1 MDFSENIW
9 LERFNGTATSEA
21 TELTMGRGISGVD
34 GNQHFVRAL
43 LVISVTI
50 ASISVVSTLSALYW
64 FVKIRRSFRHEQVPP
79 AQVAGHSLT
88 HARLI
93 LLLIQSDFLKSIMFV
108 VFPIV
113 SFGWGPIPS
122 NSAFC
127 QLSGFALAVGI
138 ESSDI
143 AVLLI
148 ALHSAMY
155 IFRPRSGLYPYRQ
168 FAYLVFYLYP
178 ILSASLAFIGGDGY
192 ENMGH
197 YCYLRTDRSWA
208 RLSLSWVPRYIICTS
223 IVVIYVFIYFY
234 IRRKMGDYGRRRSEA
249 MQPQPPRGSVTTYP
263 GHRLRY
269 HGLLSSTP
277 CSRRSSATDTIKD
290 RLRPASL
297 IGRARSGSART
308 STEVKWNWR
317 GFTQAQT
324 SGGSRLSVD
333 DTRDPVSPNSPGLLS
348 PPAAHI
354 PRPIPTIDIP
364 PDSLPTNSGNNHPQP
379 HPFPAVHPSISPT
392 TTTTTR
398 PPSPT
403 SPLLALTPTTDPAQA
418 KQHKKTLRQLRSLFI
433 YPLVYIIIW
442 LFPFISHILGHDD
455 SSVATPHNRPP
466 PAWLVIVSLLSLCVQ
481 GAADCVVFMARERPW
496 RYAEGRGFLVGLRKR
511 WFGFGFGFGPGSAS
525 AVGGSSDGVGRT
537 REEALVDG
545 RLARERREEEVVFE
559 REVLSR
565 REGGGVPGK
574 GRGREWWDV
583 YVEEGGVDGGDDDYE
598 VEEEG
603 QVEVRQEVG

>member
-1 MDFSENIW
+1 
-9 LERFNGTATSEA
+9 
-21 TELTMGRGISGVD
+21 
-34 GNQHFVRAL
+34 
-43 LVISVTI
+43 
-50 ASISVVSTLSALYW
+50 
-64 FVKIRRSFRHEQVPP
+64 
-79 AQVAGHSLT
+79 
-88 HARLI
+88 
-93 LLLIQSDFLKSIMFV
+93 MFV

-113 SFGWGPIPS
+113 SFGWGTIPS
-122 NSAFC
+122 DSAFC
-127 QLSGFALAVGI
+127 QLSGFALAVGV

-155 IFRPRSGLYPYRQ
+155 IFRPRSGLYPYRH
-168 FAYLVFYLYP
+168 FAYSVFYLYP
-178 ILSASLAFIGGDGY
+178 ILTASLAFIDGNGY

-208 RLSLSWVPRYIICTS
+208 RLSLSWVPRYIICAS

-234 IRRKMGDYGRRRSEA
+234 IRRRMGDYGRRRSEA
-249 MQPQPPRGSVTTYP
+249 MQPQPPRGSVTAHP
-263 GHRLRY
+263 SHRLRY
-269 HGLLSSTP
+269 HGLISSTP
-277 CSRRSSATDTIKD
+277 CSRRSSATDTIKG
-290 RLRPASL
+290 RLGPASS
-297 IGRARSGSART
+297 IGRSRSGSART

-317 GFTQAQT
+317 GFTQVQT

-333 DTRDPVSPNSPGLLS
+333 DARDPVSPNSPGLLS

-354 PRPIPTIDIP
+354 PRPHPTTDVP
-364 PDSLPTNSGNNHPQP
+364 PDSLPTNSGIPLHRSQPENNEPR
-379 HPFPAVHPSISPT
+379 PFPAAHPSISTTATST
-392 TTTTTR
+392 TTH

-403 SPLLALTPTTDPAQA
+403 SPLLTLTPTTDPTQA

-466 PAWLVIVSLLSLCVQ
+466 PAWLVVVSLLSLCVQ

-496 RYAEGRGFLVGLRKR
+496 RYAEGRGFLVGLGKRWGWRR
-511 WFGFGFGFGPGSAS
+511 WFGLSSSSGGG
-525 AVGGSSDGVGRT
+525 VGGSSDGVGRT

-565 REGGGVPGK
+565 GGRAVSGRGM

-583 YVEEGGVDGGDDDYE
+583 YVEEAGSDGGDYE
-598 VEEEG
+598 IEEEG
-603 QVEVRQEVG
+603 LVGVRQEVG